1 MKIVL
6 GIKWNEKLVNEFIAC
21 QTVQPHIACQ
31 ADHHCWVKPKQICP
45 RPTYLQNA
53 PFTELTGTITCLYRK
68 PNRSQT
74 VSCPEE
80 SKKISTKTH
89 ITNVYLPQRVM
100 GKKCIF
106 RGRSHCSWLGNLR
119 NASKER
125 WHWCWG
131 MSTFTVEKRG
141 VLKTL
146 PASSNSNTSQDGR
159 PSHPAEGNWE
169 LGQTGKTK
177 ARQSPK
183 HQARKLYLCC
193 TGEGRS

>member
-1 MKIVL
+1 MKWKTCEWVHSLSDCTATHSLSGWPPLL
-6 GIKWNEKLVNEFIAC
+6 GQA
-21 QTVQPHIACQ
+21 Q
-31 ADHHCWVKPKQICP
+31 AD
-45 RPTYLQNA
+45 L
-53 PFTELTGTITCLYRK
+53 
-68 PNRSQT
+68 SQT
-74 VSCPEE
+74 NVSTKCSIHRANRHNHLSLKETKQESVSCPEE

-159 PSHPAEGNWE
+159 PSHPAEGNWA